1 MFRFIDEKNKSIRL
15 LKGGLDSKTQ
25 YAVNRFER
33 RNMSTSKLHVKIR
46 NTHSHLSLH
55 AHALTCEKH
64 YQIPMLQMDA
74 VTNGTDHF
82 TLHTFKPYFVRPKE
96 FAV

>member
-1 MFRFIDEKNKSIRL
+1 MIL
-15 LKGGLDSKTQ
+15 LKGGSDSKTQ

-33 RNMSTSKLHVKIR
+33 RNMTTSKLHVKIR

-55 AHALTCEKH
+55 AHAFTCEKH
-64 YQIPMLQMDA
+64 YRIPMLQMA
-74 VTNGTDHF
+74 PVTNGTDQF
-82 TLHTFKPYFVRPKE
+82 TLKTCKPYFVGPKE

>member
-1 MFRFIDEKNKSIRL
+1 M
-15 LKGGLDSKTQ
+15 T
-25 YAVNRFER
+25 
-33 RNMSTSKLHVKIR
+33 TSKLHVKIR

-55 AHALTCEKH
+55 AHAFTFEKH
-64 YQIPMLQMDA
+64 YRIPMLQMDP

-82 TLHTFKPYFVRPKE
+82 TLNTFKPYFVGPKE

>member
-1 MFRFIDEKNKSIRL
+1 MIL

-25 YAVNRFER
+25 YAVNRLER
-33 RNMSTSKLHVKIR
+33 RNMTTSKLHVKIR
-46 NTHSHLSLH
+46 NTRSHLSLH
-55 AHALTCEKH
+55 AHAFTFEKH
-64 YQIPMLQMDA
+64 YRIPMLQMDP

-82 TLHTFKPYFVRPKE
+82 KLHTFKPYFVGPKE

>member
-55 AHALTCEKH
+55 ACSHMRKTLSN
-64 YQIPMLQMDA
+64 
-74 VTNGTDHF
+74 TNVANGSSNKRNRP
-82 TLHTFKPYFVRPKE
+82 LHIKYV
-96 FAV
+96 